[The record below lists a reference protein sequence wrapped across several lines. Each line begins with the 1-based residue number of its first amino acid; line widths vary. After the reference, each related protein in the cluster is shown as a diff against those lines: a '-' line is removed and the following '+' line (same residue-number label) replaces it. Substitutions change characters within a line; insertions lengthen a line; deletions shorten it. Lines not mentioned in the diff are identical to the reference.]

1 LNNSFGMFVL
11 ASNNLIYNNNFI
23 DNYRQA
29 SAFADNVF
37 NLSEA
42 EGGGNYWSNWCP
54 PEHPDSDGDGFV
66 DEPYVF
72 YGGPD
77 NLPWAIPNGW
87 VNQAPVAMCQDVTVM
102 ADSYCEG
109 VVWPEDVNNGS
120 WDPDGD
126 PITLSLSPEGPYPM
140 GTNDVNLIVT
150 DDQGASSTCT
160 ARVKVLTAGE
170 GIIQLIT
177 KVLALNLQAGIE
189 NSLDAK
195 LDAALQALDDLNTNN
210 DVAAINAI
218 EAFINAVEAQSGN
231 KIQPEDADD
240 LIETAINII
249 VALQNGCH

>member
-1 LNNSFGMFVL
+1 
-11 ASNNLIYNNNFI
+11 
-23 DNYRQA
+23 
-29 SAFADNVF
+29 
-37 NLSEA
+37 
-42 EGGGNYWSNWCP
+42 
-54 PEHPDSDGDGFV
+54 
-66 DEPYVF
+66 
-72 YGGPD
+72 
-77 NLPWAIPNGW
+77 
-87 VNQAPVAMCQDVTVM
+87 M

-195 LDAALQALDDLNTNN
+195 LDAALQALDDLNANN
-210 DVAAINAI
+210 DVAAINAT

-240 LIETAINII
+240 LIDTAINII
-249 VALQNGCH
+249 VALQNGCY